1 MTTKSKLEGRW
12 TRGRQENR
20 PTAWSN
26 DNADNQ
32 KQMLRW
38 TYSQGCRH
46 TLTVETPD
54 RQDLEEK
61 TFCHCQCRVQER
73 FGSIFLSE
81 TLACVRAES
90 WEFILFPLACQVTSW
105 SWWLKSVHPEQTV
118 VKNSFFFV
126 NEKQNWEAAE
136 KQNVLWFFFSFF
148 PSSTCFMDHSQLNGS
163 VCEKKKCDSHVFKH
177 QRRWHKT
184 YCSVTFSDFY
194 KSDVCLQD
202 VAEIRL
208 LGKKT
213 IYENKASEAERGAY

>member
-1 MTTKSKLEGRW
+1 MS
-12 TRGRQENR
+12 
-20 PTAWSN
+20 
-26 DNADNQ
+26 
-32 KQMLRW
+32 
-38 TYSQGCRH
+38 
-46 TLTVETPD
+46 
-54 RQDLEEK
+54 
-61 TFCHCQCRVQER
+61 
-73 FGSIFLSE
+73 GSGKIWQHFLSE

-163 VCEKKKCDSHVFKH
+163 VCEKKKMWQSCVQTS
-177 QRRWHKT
+177 KT
-184 YCSVTFSDFY
+184 MTQDLLLRDLFRFLQVR
-194 KSDVCLQD
+194 CLS
-202 VAEIRL
+202 AGCCWNKTI
-208 LGKKT
+208 GKKKT